1 MQPSHFHLCL
11 TTALS
16 IGLGYA
22 LSSSSA
28 IGYPAGAAVST
39 GSNPIRSEAG
49 TMWLSSVTSRT
60 DVVAA
65 PTTHDLIITDVLA
78 GLNQNSD
85 YCDGNG
91 VLTFVGDDEVEYA
104 HVPVYMTHMDNAHPT
119 ATTLQAVSGIRIPR
133 GVSVNLQWSWTSR
146 QCGESSYYLRYNIA
160 GYLSE
165 P

>member
-1 MQPSHFHLCL
+1 MHLTHFHLCL

-22 LSSSSA
+22 LSSTPAS
-28 IGYPAGAAVST
+28 GYPAGAAVST
-39 GSNPIRSEAG
+39 GNNPIRSVAG
-49 TMWLSSVTSRT
+49 SMSLSSETSRT
-60 DVVAA
+60 GVLAA
-65 PTTHDLIITDVLA
+65 PSTHDLIITDVLT

-91 VLTFVGDDEVEYA
+91 MLAIVGDDGVEYA
-104 HVPVYMTHMDNAHPT
+104 QLPVYMTHMDNAHPT
-119 ATTLQAVSGIRIPR
+119 ATTLQAISGIRIPT
-133 GVSVNLQWSWTSR
+133 GVSVSVQWTWTR
-146 QCGESSYYLRYNIA
+146 QQCGSDSYHLSYNIA